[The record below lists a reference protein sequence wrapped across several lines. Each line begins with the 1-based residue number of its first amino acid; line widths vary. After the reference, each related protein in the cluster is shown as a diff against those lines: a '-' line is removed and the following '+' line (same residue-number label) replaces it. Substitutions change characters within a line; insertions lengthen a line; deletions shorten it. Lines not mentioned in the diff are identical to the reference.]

1 MASSPPI
8 TPVGNPNQL
17 LPPSTPSSPRR
28 KSFSFPH
35 LKSSTLALPKP
46 EKEGEKGGKVKAFLG
61 KLGPSNKKPSS
72 TSLSS
77 SIDDKPINS
86 PPSDVSTTRT
96 PSREALKVNIGH
108 SSSLATPMATEGDLF
123 QQSVA
128 SASRT
133 VNRLTTVN
141 AVLTGVAAGLALGAG
156 WLPGVG
162 EGVKLIIV
170 MLDQAKT
177 VNVGKVASLR
187 LVSLL
192 AIPYHC
198 LRGYSLG
205 FVGLQITHSVMSNVT

>member
-1 MASSPPI
+1 
-8 TPVGNPNQL
+8 
-17 LPPSTPSSPRR
+17 
-28 KSFSFPH
+28 
-35 LKSSTLALPKP
+35 
-46 EKEGEKGGKVKAFLG
+46 
-61 KLGPSNKKPSS
+61 
-72 TSLSS
+72 
-77 SIDDKPINS
+77 
-86 PPSDVSTTRT
+86 
-96 PSREALKVNIGH
+96 
-108 SSSLATPMATEGDLF
+108 MATEGDLF